1 MSTRFFISLLSIIS
15 LTSPSQSSYGKLD
28 EWPKY
33 RGPAEQGVSEAVNV
47 PIEWS
52 TEKNIVWKS
61 EIPGR
66 GWSSPLLI
74 DGKIVLTT
82 AMEETVNGERDR
94 TSSVIFGIDLLACC
108 YGNWADISA
117 T

>member
-1 MSTRFFISLLSIIS
+1 M
-15 LTSPSQSSYGKLD
+15 SQSSYGKLG

-82 AMEETVNGERDR
+82 AMEETVNDLHDLKMFPPGVCAGESESKG
-94 TSSVIFGIDLLACC
+94 TG
-108 YGNWADISA
+108 
-117 T
+117 